1 MPERELSDE
10 EVVRACL
17 EGDAK
22 AWSVLVRRYDKLV
35 YNIALRSGLFADDA
49 ADVSQIVFVTIY
61 RNLHLLER
69 AASLSS
75 WISMIARREAW
86 RAKRRLTRSP
96 TSSDSDAMES
106 AAATPAVDSL
116 PDEEVDRIERRFLVH
131 RALERLDD
139 RCRRLLEFLFLSSSS
154 LSYEDSAR
162 ALGIPRGSIGPT
174 RARCLEKLKKI
185 LEELGF

>member
-1 MPERELSDE
+1 MPKHELSDE

-17 EGDAK
+17 QGDAK

-35 YNIALRSGLFADDA
+35 YNIALRSGLFVDDA

-86 RAKRRLTRSP
+86 RAKRRLTSSP
-96 TSSDSDAMES
+96 IASDPATMES
-106 AAATPAVDSL
+106 ADETAAPDPL
-116 PDEEVDRIERRFLVH
+116 PDEEVE
-131 RALERLDD
+131 
-139 RCRRLLEFLFLSSSS
+139 
-154 LSYEDSAR
+154 
-162 ALGIPRGSIGPT
+162 
-174 RARCLEKLKKI
+174 
-185 LEELGF
+185 

>member
-1 MPERELSDE
+1 
-10 EVVRACL
+10 
-17 EGDAK
+17 
-22 AWSVLVRRYDKLV
+22 VLVRRYDKLV

-75 WISMIARREAW
+75 WISVIARREAW
-86 RAKRRLTRSP
+86 RAKRRLTSSP

-106 AAATPAVDSL
+106 AAATAAVDSL
-116 PDEEVDRIERRFLVH
+116 PDEEVDRLERRFLVH

-139 RCRRLLEFLFLSSSS
+139 RGCSKDAGGSAMRRPS
-154 LSYEDSAR
+154 R
-162 ALGIPRGSIGPT
+162 ALKTVPSLRGSL
-174 RARCLEKLKKI
+174 RNSAAREAF
-185 LEELGF
+185 G